1 MLVAEAVAVLVI
13 LLVAVAVTVAV
24 SDAVGLIVIVTDG
37 VSISPLAVVSVGVGI
52 TGSDTVI
59 VNAADWPPLIADVAA
74 DVAAAVPTWVIVS
87 GLGSATELSV
97 GDCWTLPA
105 NN

>member
-1 MLVAEAVAVLVI
+1 MLAI
-13 LLVAVAVTVAV
+13 LLVAVAVMVAV

-37 VSISPLAVVSVGVGI
+37 VSVSLLVAVSVGVGI
-52 TGSDTVI
+52 TGSDTVN
-59 VNAADWPPLIADVAA
+59 VNAADWPPLIA

>member
-1 MLVAEAVAVLVI
+1 MLLAVAVAVLVI
-13 LLVAVAVTVAV
+13 LLVSVAVLVAV
-24 SDAVGLIVIVTDG
+24 SDAVGLIVIVTDR
-37 VSISPLAVVSVGVGI
+37 VTISLLVVVSVGVGI

-74 DVAAAVPTWVIVS
+74 AVPTWVIVS

-97 GDCWTLPA
+97 GDCWPLPA